1 MQQHY
6 KSAERTELSFE
17 NCIASKKLYRKK
29 NEIKIFSDKRKIRE
43 SAVSRPAIQKK
54 C

>member
-6 KSAERTELSFE
+6 KSVERTELSID
-17 NCIASKKLYRKK
+17 NYISSKKKKLYRKK

-43 SAVSRPAIQKK
+43 PAVIRPAI
-54 C
+54 